1 MLDLENAHR
10 SGDVNASDAGRR
22 VYATASDRELS
33 AVLFRA
39 RVEQMVG
46 LMRAA
51 GARTMLLTLSQN
63 FSQWPPALSA
73 HRPGLRPEQKMAWR
87 RAVRE
92 GDGLAAHDCA
102 GALEAW
108 SRALAIDDGFAA
120 LQFKVATCEWSL
132 GRLDAANA
140 RFRLASDLDRLPQGA
155 PTVLNDILRD
165 VARRE
170 GAILLDIDVVFAHAS
185 GKRLVGDDLFVDA
198 VHLRILGHQLIAQA
212 VTDAIRESGVAGP
225 QVAWNPDAYVDPDP
239 TTLLDADP
247 DLRARENIARKFS
260 CAAAGRPNCER

>member
-1 MLDLENAHR
+1 
-10 SGDVNASDAGRR
+10 
-22 VYATASDRELS
+22 
-33 AVLFRA
+33 
-39 RVEQMVG
+39 
-46 LMRAA
+46 MRAA

-92 GDGLAAHDCA
+92 GDALAAHDCA
-102 GALEAW
+102 GALDAW
-108 SRALAIDDGFAA
+108 SRALAIDDRFAA
-120 LQFKVATCEWSL
+120 LRSRSRPQVVPRASCGE
-132 GRLDAANA
+132 RAVPP
-140 RFRLASDLDRLPQGA
+140 ASDLDRLPQGA
-155 PTVLNDILRD
+155 PTALNDILRD
-165 VARRE
+165 VARRA

-247 DLRARENIARKFS
+247 NLRARENIARKFS
-260 CAAAGRPNCER
+260 CAAGGRPNCER